1 MNICLLGLSGSGKT
15 CYLYTA
21 CHVLSRGVSIKDHVI
36 SATSK
41 SRQQQLR
48 LNKGIEQMANNVW
61 PEGSVSTLTYP
72 FDLKI
77 DGKIIG
83 QFTIYDYRGGALD
96 GMSDDDQDDANELF
110 DTFEDS
116 SCIVFL
122 IDGDTVLEGLN
133 PNDVAP
139 VHQNRVSPQKR
150 LQARNKINYI
160 EALLQECN
168 ERMNRNV
175 PILLSITKSDIFT
188 DSELLAGYKLLREL
202 LPSVFSLYND
212 KIVGV
217 SSVTL
222 GENLQN
228 NQGRLTGILR
238 LNTSGNVHIPIL
250 FALLQEI
257 DEDGSQFDNPDEAR
271 RLIRNL
277 FTTDK
282 ISFYR
287 GGKPAL
293 LV

>member
-21 CHVLSRGVSIKDHVI
+21 CHVLSRGVSVDEHVI

-48 LNKGIEQMANNVW
+48 LNKGIEQMANHIW
-61 PEGSVSTLTYP
+61 PEGSISTLTYP

-77 DGKIIG
+77 DGKVMG

-96 GMSDDDQDDANELF
+96 GMADDDQDDANELF

-122 IDGDTVLEGLN
+122 IDGDTVMEGLN
-133 PNDVAP
+133 PGDVALE
-139 VHQNRVSPQKR
+139 HQDRVSPQQR

-168 ERMNRNV
+168 ERMQRNV
-175 PILLSITKSDIFT
+175 PILLTITKSDIFT
-188 DSELLAGYKLLREL
+188 EDELQAGYRLLREL

-217 SSVTL
+217 TSVTL

-228 NQGRLTGILR
+228 DQGRLTGVFR
-238 LNTSGNVHIPIL
+238 LNTQGNVHIPIL

-257 DEDGSQFDNPDEAR
+257 DEDGSRFKNSQEAR
-271 RLIRNL
+271 RLFRNL
-277 FTTDK
+277 FTTNK

-293 LV
+293 II